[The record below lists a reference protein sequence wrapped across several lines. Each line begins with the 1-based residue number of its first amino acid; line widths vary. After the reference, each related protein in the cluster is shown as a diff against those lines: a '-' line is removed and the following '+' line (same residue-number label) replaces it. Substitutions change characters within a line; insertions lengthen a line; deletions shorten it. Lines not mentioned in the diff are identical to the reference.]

1 MITKFRSLIFLTVAV
16 LAYFFYSK
24 YSSFELP
31 ILDQKDFDPNLIDSE
46 AYNSKKEHK
55 IPHFEFLDQEGKVF
69 TNKNLDGKIYIADF
83 FFTSCAGIC
92 PIMTKNMFKIQQEFF
107 NDPLVK
113 IVSHTVH
120 PEKDSVAVLNEY
132 AKLNKIDSK
141 KWHLLTGDKQELY
154 DIARKGY
161 FAVSKV
167 DENIQDAFIHT
178 ENFILVDNNQRIRG
192 VYNGTLPFE
201 IKRLIEDIY
210 FLISNFAP
218 NDFIIFK
225 KEGDEV

>member
-1 MITKFRSLIFLTVAV
+1 MITKSKSLIFLAVTVS
-16 LAYFFYSK
+16 AYFFSSK

-31 ILDQKDFDPNLIDSE
+31 ILDQKDFDPALVDSKTQ
-46 AYNSKKEHK
+46 NSNKEHK
-55 IPHFEFLDQEGKVF
+55 IPDFEFLDQKGRVF
-69 TNKNLDGKIYIADF
+69 TNKDLDGKIYIADF

-92 PIMTKNMFKIQQEFF
+92 PIMTRNMFKIQQEFF
-107 NDPLVK
+107 NDSLVK

-132 AKLNKIDSK
+132 AKLNNIDSK
-141 KWHLLTGDKQELY
+141 KWHLVTGDKKELY

-161 FAVSKV
+161 FAVSRV

-178 ENFILVDNNQRIRG
+178 ENFILVDNYQRIRG

-201 IKRLIEDIY
+201 IKRLIEDVY
-210 FLISNFAP
+210 FLKQSL
-218 NDFIIFK
+218 
-225 KEGDEV
+225 

>member
-1 MITKFRSLIFLTVAV
+1 MITKFRFLIFLSVIV
-16 LAYFFYSK
+16 SAYFFYSK

-46 AYNSKKEHK
+46 SYNSKKEHK
-55 IPHFEFLDQEGKVF
+55 IPDFEFLDQEGKVF
-69 TNKNLDGKIYIADF
+69 TNKDLDGKIYIADF

-92 PIMTKNMFKIQQEFF
+92 PIMKKNMFKIQQEFIS
-107 NDPLVK
+107 DSLIK

-132 AKLNKIDSK
+132 AKLNKINSN
-141 KWHLLTGDKQELY
+141 KWHLLTGDKKALY

-167 DENIQDAFIHT
+167 DENIQNAFIHT
-178 ENFILVDNNQRIRG
+178 ENFFLVDNFQRIRG
-192 VYNGTLPFE
+192 VYNGTMPYE
-201 IKRLIEDIY
+201 MTRLVEDIY
-210 FLISNFAP
+210 YL
-218 NDFIIFK
+218 K
-225 KEGDEV
+225 KSITN

>member
-1 MITKFRSLIFLTVAV
+1 MYVTLPMITKFKSLVFLAVAV

-31 ILDQKDFDPNLIDSE
+31 ILDQKDFDPDLIDSE

-55 IPHFEFLDQEGKVF
+55 IPDFEFLDQEGKVF
-69 TNKNLDGKIYIADF
+69 SNKDLDGKIYIADF

-92 PIMTKNMFKIQQEFF
+92 PIMTRNMFKIQQEFF
-107 NDPLVK
+107 NDSFVK

-132 AKLNKIDSK
+132 AKLNNIDSK
-141 KWHLLTGDKQELY
+141 KWHLLTGDKKELY

-167 DENIQDAFIHT
+167 DDNIQDAFIHT

-192 VYNGTLPFE
+192 VYNGTLPYE
-201 IKRLIEDIY
+201 ITRLIEDIY
-210 FLISNFAP
+210 FLKQSL
-218 NDFIIFK
+218 
-225 KEGDEV
+225 

>member
-1 MITKFRSLIFLTVAV
+1 MITKSKSLIFLTVAV

-31 ILDQKDFDPNLIDSE
+31 ILDQKDFDPALVDSQTQ
-46 AYNSKKEHK
+46 NSNKEHK
-55 IPHFEFLDQEGKVF
+55 IPDFEFLDQEGRVF
-69 TNKNLDGKIYIADF
+69 TNKDLDGKIYIADF

-92 PIMTKNMFKIQQEFF
+92 PIMTKNMFEIQKEFI
-107 NDPLVK
+107 NDPLIK

-120 PEKDSVAVLNEY
+120 PEKDSVVVLNEY
-132 AKLNKIDSK
+132 AKLNNIDSK
-141 KWHLLTGDKQELY
+141 KWHLLTGDKKELY

-192 VYNGTLPFE
+192 VYNGTLAFE

-210 FLISNFAP
+210 FLKQSL
-218 NDFIIFK
+218 
-225 KEGDEV
+225 

>member
-1 MITKFRSLIFLTVAV
+1 MITKFRFLIFLSVIV
-16 LAYFFYSK
+16 SAYFFYSK

-46 AYNSKKEHK
+46 SYNSKKEHK
-55 IPHFEFLDQEGKVF
+55 IPDFEFLDQEGKVF
-69 TNKNLDGKIYIADF
+69 TNKDLDGKIYIADF

-92 PIMTKNMFKIQQEFF
+92 PIMKKNMFKIQQEFIS
-107 NDPLVK
+107 DSLIK

-132 AKLNKIDSK
+132 AKLNKINSN
-141 KWHLLTGDKQELY
+141 KWHLLTGDKKALY

-167 DENIQDAFIHT
+167 DENIQNAFIHT
-178 ENFILVDNNQRIRG
+178 ENFILVDNFQRIRG
-192 VYNGTLPFE
+192 VYNGTMPYE
-201 IKRLIEDIY
+201 MTRLVEDIY
-210 FLISNFAP
+210 YL
-218 NDFIIFK
+218 K
-225 KEGDEV
+225 KSITN

>member
-1 MITKFRSLIFLTVAV
+1 MIAKFKSLVFLAVAV
-16 LAYFFYSK
+16 LAYLFYSK

-31 ILDQKDFDPNLIDSE
+31 ILDQKDFDPDLIDSE
-46 AYNSKKEHK
+46 AFSSKKEHK
-55 IPHFEFLDQEGKVF
+55 IPDFEFLDQEGRVF
-69 TNKNLDGKIYIADF
+69 TNKDLDGKIYIADF

-92 PIMTKNMFKIQQEFF
+92 PIMTRNMFKIQQEFF
-107 NDPLVK
+107 NDSLVK

-132 AKLNKIDSK
+132 ANLNNIDSK
-141 KWHLLTGDKQELY
+141 KWHLLTGDKKELY

-161 FAVSKV
+161 FAVSRV

-178 ENFILVDNNQRIRG
+178 ENFVLVDNYQRIRG

-210 FLISNFAP
+210 FLKQSL
-218 NDFIIFK
+218 
-225 KEGDEV
+225 